1 MEMQVNVRADTAM
14 NNKSRVCLV
23 WEDLTVVA
31 QNVSSSSKREV
42 LKGLSGYAEPNRIMA
57 LIGPSGSG
65 KSTLLAALAGILP
78 SNVRM
83 TGNVL
88 LNGTTRTKGCRDIS
102 YVTQEDYFL
111 GTLTVKETLTYAA
124 HLRLPADMN
133 KNEIDKVV
141 TKILAE
147 MGLQDNADSRIGNW
161 HLRGI
166 SSGEKRRLTI
176 GIEILTQPH
185 VMFLDEPTSGLD
197 SAAAFYVISS
207 LSNIAHDGR
216 IVICSIHQPCGEV
229 FYLFDDLVL
238 LAGGEAVYFGEA
250 TMAVKFFADAGF
262 PCPTR
267 KNPPEHF
274 LCCVSSEFESVAALI
289 QAKNVSEVPSSWHS
303 LMNMT
308 IEETK
313 SKLVRNYRNSTH
325 SANVRKRIREIK
337 ESQEELLVGKI
348 YDTSKLKHLCTLTNR
363 SILNMTRDI
372 GYYWLR
378 IVFYIL
384 LSVSAGFLLFNIGT
398 TNEAILSR
406 GKCNGFILGLMIILC
421 LGGVPFYHEEL
432 KVFKRERF
440 GNYYGEV
447 IFVLSHF
454 LSSFPFVL
462 AISLSSGTILYH
474 MVNIHPGFSHYCYF
488 CMNIF
493 CTISVTEGCTLFV
506 AALAPDLLV
515 AMGIATGVIVQNLYS
530 LYNYH
535 FQVVAIS
542 AEIRVS
548 CPVLFLKGF
557 EMLFMHSV
565 KTKSVSGTEVRQ
577 NNGNSGNDGVGSEME
592 RAVASIQG
600 KGWVLLDS
608 ESKGKWIFAEP

>member
-1 MEMQVNVRADTAM
+1 
-14 NNKSRVCLV
+14 
-23 WEDLTVVA
+23 
-31 QNVSSSSKREV
+31 
-42 LKGLSGYAEPNRIMA
+42 MA

-166 SSGEKRRLTI
+166 SSGEKRRLNI

-229 FYLFDDLVL
+229 FNLFDDLVL

-250 TMAVKFFADAGF
+250 AMAVKFFADAGF
-262 PCPTR
+262 PCPIK

-274 LCCVSSEFESVAALI
+274 LRCVSSEFDSVTTLI
-289 QAKNVSEVPSSWHS
+289 QSRNVNIDVRS
-303 LMNMT
+303 LIF
-308 IEETK
+308 IEFSYENDDKGDQIRTCRTLQELHTFCK
-313 SKLVRNYRNSTH
+313 CKDENQRYKKKL
-325 SANVRKRIREIK
+325 I
-337 ESQEELLVGKI
+337 
-348 YDTSKLKHLCTLTNR
+348 
-363 SILNMTRDI
+363 
-372 GYYWLR
+372 
-378 IVFYIL
+378 
-384 LSVSAGFLLFNIGT
+384 AGSLLFNIGT
-398 TNEAILSR
+398 SNEAIFSR
-406 GKCNGFILGLMIILC
+406 GKCDGFIFGLMVFLC
-421 LGGVPFYHEEL
+421 LGGVPFYLEEL

-440 GNYYGEV
+440 GQHYGV
-447 IFVLSHF
+447 AIFVMSHF

-474 MVNIHPGFSHYCYF
+474 MVNFHPGFSHYCYF
-488 CMNIF
+488 CMNMF
-493 CTISVTEGCTLFV
+493 CFISITEGCILFV
-506 AALAPDLLV
+506 AALTPNLLV
-515 AMGIATGVIVQNLYS
+515 AVGAATGVT
-530 LYNYH
+530 
-535 FQVVAIS
+535 
-542 AEIRVS
+542 VS
-548 CPVLFLKGF
+548 KFKDHLPYCNESGFLFTL
-557 EMLFMHSV
+557 
-565 KTKSVSGTEVRQ
+565 
-577 NNGNSGNDGVGSEME
+577 
-592 RAVASIQG
+592 
-600 KGWVLLDS
+600 
-608 ESKGKWIFAEP
+608 